1 MHELD
6 GELEGGYAM
15 AVLRDPEQ
23 VETRAINE
31 LIDFAGADVL
41 EVGCG
46 DGRLTWRY
54 AEGTRSVLAL
64 DPDAA
69 AIEQARASLASLPEP
84 WCHMVTFQA
93 ADITSM
99 ELPPEAFDFVVLAW
113 SL

>member
-23 VETRAINE
+23 AETRAIHE
-31 LIDFAGADVL
+31 LIDFAGADVV

-54 AEGTRSVLAL
+54 ADRTRSVLAF

-69 AIEQARASLASLPEP
+69 AMEHARASLPEQLR
-84 WCHMVTFQA
+84 HLVTFQV
-93 ADITSM
+93 ADITSVNV
-99 ELPPEAFDFVVLAW
+99 PPGAFDVVVLAW

>member
-6 GELEGGYAM
+6 GELEGGHTM
-15 AVLRDPEQ
+15 VVLRDPEQ
-23 VETRAINE
+23 AETQAIHE
-31 LIDFAGADVL
+31 LIDFAGTDVL

-54 AEGTRSVLAL
+54 AAGTRSVLAL

-69 AIEQARASLASLPEP
+69 AVEQARADLPEQ
-84 WCHMVTFQA
+84 WRHTVTFQA
-93 ADITSM
+93 ADITSVNV
-99 ELPPEAFDFVVLAW
+99 PPGAFDVVVLAW

>member
-1 MHELD
+1 MDEAKKR
-6 GELEGGYAM
+6 GQVM

-23 VETRAINE
+23 AETRAIHE
-31 LIDFAGADVL
+31 LVEFSDRDVL

-54 AEGTRSVLAL
+54 ADRTRSVLAL

-69 AIEQARASLASLPEP
+69 AIEQARAHLDDLPEERRP
-84 WCHMVTFQA
+84 RVIFQV
-93 ADITSM
+93 ADITH
-99 ELPPEAFDFVVLAW
+99 EALPAAAFDVALLAW

>member
-1 MHELD
+1 
-6 GELEGGYAM
+6 M

-23 VETRAINE
+23 AETAAIHE
-31 LIDFAGADVL
+31 LADFTDADVL
-41 EVGCG
+41 EVGSG

-54 AEGTRSVLAL
+54 AEHARSVLAI

-69 AIEQARASLASLPEP
+69 VIEQARASLTSLSDP
-84 WCHMVTFQA
+84 WRHKVTFQA

-99 ELPPEAFDFVVLAW
+99 ELTPAAFDVVVLAW